1 MAETN
6 EILFPSKI
14 TVLTQIVKKCYYQGN
29 QTLCFLTNILIP
41 TFTYNCNV
49 CFCPGRRERK

>member
-29 QTLCFLTNILIP
+29 QTLCFLTNILN
-41 TFTYNCNV
+41 TNFYLQL
-49 CFCPGRRERK
+49 